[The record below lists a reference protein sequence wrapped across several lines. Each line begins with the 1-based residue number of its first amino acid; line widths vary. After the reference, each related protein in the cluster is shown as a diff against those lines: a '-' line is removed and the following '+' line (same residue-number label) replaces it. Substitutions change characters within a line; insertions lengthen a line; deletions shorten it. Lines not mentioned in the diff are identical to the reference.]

1 MRGDFL
7 KSKVSLFWILKI
19 CLQNIHNISKIERNR
34 FGIFPKFGSSFVY
47 WMFLRKILQ
56 SIITDNAC
64 NIFFCINLHVKVA
77 IEYHDFLMFS
87 AVIFNILT
95 KKRPLFILTERHG
108 SGYYTTNG
116 RLPPRRTTVAAHKGI
131 KHMP

>member
-1 MRGDFL
+1 MSRSGL
-7 KSKVSLFWILKI
+7 RQLMTTQQMKI
-19 CLQNIHNISKIERNR
+19 QASCLAEYEQVGTPGYKAASNTAQKKI
-34 FGIFPKFGSSFVY
+34 
-47 WMFLRKILQ
+47 
-56 SIITDNAC
+56 A
-64 NIFFCINLHVKVA
+64 A
-77 IEYHDFLMFS
+77 EYHDFLMFS
-87 AVIFNILT
+87 AAIFNILT